1 MSVQLALSLLG
12 LDGYYIIGEPTNEEE
27 YNSML
32 TMTNGENNN
41 ISWNQVQQALGEGG
55 AVPMHFLRV
64 ERDIL
69 LSQTDW
75 VVTKATETNS
85 TVSNEWKTYR
95 QALRDLPSTQTNAR
109 WSEGV
114 LSNVTFPTKPT
125 D

>member
-41 ISWNQVQQALGEGG
+41 ISWNQVQEALDEGG